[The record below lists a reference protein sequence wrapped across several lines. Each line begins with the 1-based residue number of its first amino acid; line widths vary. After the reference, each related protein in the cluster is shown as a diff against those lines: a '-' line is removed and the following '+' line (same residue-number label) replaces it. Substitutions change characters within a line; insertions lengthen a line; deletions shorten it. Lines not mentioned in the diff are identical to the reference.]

1 MSKKEKIK
9 SAIYK
14 IIWILKQ
21 TEINTKA
28 LVLGFFLATLLVILN
43 FVLLSFLFPIINLIL
58 EQDLSIV
65 QNIKYFNVLIPALG
79 IENSFWKVLIVL
91 GGALYLVTIVKSII
105 RYFSFV
111 SINLQAKTASNKI
124 RQIIFKRYLSFGK
137 LFFDNK
143 NLSELDRTL
152 LDSSNVIH
160 QTLDTVNR
168 IIIDTL
174 TLAVYLGFLFFISWK
189 LTLFAFPFLV
199 FLYFFSN
206 KIKNKIRQLTREREA
221 TQKKFLNKISEIINC
236 MILVKGF
243 GREKEEE
250 KEFLYQSQKEI
261 ESNIKIQKK
270 QQILAPVEEMISTS
284 TILIIAG
291 SVALISLYDPNFA
304 LGHGMVFMYILYRI
318 PSQISAIQSK
328 QTSMIAYEEKLKDI
342 ELLLDDKEKYI
353 FSGGEKIFTQLQKS
367 IEFKNLTFGYTSKN
381 VLHNISFNITK
392 GEKIAIIGKT
402 GSGKT
407 TISNLLLRFYDC
419 PEGTILIDG
428 IDIREFTLESLK
440 KHFAFVTQ
448 NTILFNDTIRANILY
463 SDPNV
468 AQERFEEIIKKLDI
482 EEITDK
488 FAEKTNYVVGERGN
502 KLSGGEKQRISLARA
517 LIKDASII
525 VLDEPTSSLDA
536 KTEKNITNAIQ
547 EMWKDKT
554 MVIIAHKI
562 STIMHCDRVLV
573 IEGGKIIEQ
582 GNPKELIEKKGEF
595 YKYYDVN

>member
-14 IIWILKQ
+14 IIWILQQ
-21 TEINTKA
+21 TEINTRA
-28 LVLGFFLATLLVILN
+28 LVLGFVLATLLVVLN
-43 FVLLSFLFPIINLIL
+43 FILLSFLFPIVNLIL

-65 QNIKYFNVLIPALG
+65 QDIKYFNVLIPALG
-79 IENSFWKVLIVL
+79 IQDSFWKVLFVL
-91 GGALYLVTIVKSII
+91 GGTLYLVTIVKSII

-111 SINLQAKTASNKI
+111 SINIQAKTASNKI

-160 QTLDTVNR
+160 HTLDTVNR
-168 IIIDTL
+168 IIIDALTL
-174 TLAVYLGFLFFISWK
+174 TVYLGFLLFISWK
-189 LTLFAFPFLV
+189 LTLFAFPFLI

-206 KIKNKIRQLTREREA
+206 KIKHKIRQLTREKEA

-318 PSQISAIQSK
+318 PGQISTIQTK
-328 QTSMIAYEEKLKDI
+328 QTSLIAYEEKLKDI

-353 FSGGEKIFTQLQKS
+353 FSGGENTFTQLQNS

-381 VLHNISFNITK
+381 VLHNISFNIAK

-419 PEGTILIDG
+419 PTGTILIDG
-428 IDIREFTLESLK
+428 IDIKEFTLESLK

-468 AQERFEEIIKKLDI
+468 AQERFEEVFKKLNI

-488 FAEKTNYVVGERGN
+488 FAEKTEYIIGERGN

-554 MVIIAHKI
+554 MIIIAHKI

-573 IEGGKIIEQ
+573 VEGGKIIEQ
-582 GNPKELIEKKGEF
+582 GNPKELVEKKGEF
-595 YKYYDVN
+595 YKYYDVR